1 MIIEYIILTLFIFS
15 FGAVMFILARKIP
28 VLNNLPHHGTTGIKK
43 HHYIL
48 EVEHKIKGVAVFFE
62 KQIYLHKF
70 LSFVKV
76 MTLKIETKVD
86 KSLKNI
92 RMKAQKIDKNLIE
105 KK

>member
-1 MIIEYIILTLFIFS
+1 
-15 FGAVMFILARKIP
+15 MFILARKIP
-28 VLNNLPHHGTTGIKK
+28 VLNNLPHNGTTGIKK

-48 EVEHKIKGVAVFFE
+48 EMERKIKGIAVFFE

-86 KSLKNI
+86 KSLQEYQKESAKN
-92 RMKAQKIDKNLIE
+92 R
-105 KK
+105 